1 VRGTP
6 IAAHVVPDQAAA
18 LRELMRPPA
27 AAGRLAR
34 TRVIA
39 VSSGKG
45 GVGKTTLTVNLA
57 IALAGR
63 GRKAIVLDGD
73 LGLANVAVTLG
84 LAPRATLEHV
94 IAGRRALADVLTP
107 APGGFWIIPGGSGL
121 EELANLSDERRR
133 HLIGSLAQLDGR
145 ADVLLI
151 DTGAGISTEVSAFL
165 AAAPELLVVT
175 TPEPT
180 AITDAY
186 ALIKVASRASPATGA
201 GTIRLVVN
209 QVNDVGEAREVARKI
224 TLVARE
230 FLSLDLE
237 LLGHV
242 PADPY
247 VGRAIRRQAPILLS
261 YPSSPA
267 SLAIARLGD
276 RLIGQASQVDG
287 NGSSIMTFLRR
298 MAGFTAP
305 ATARQGVP

>member
-1 VRGTP
+1 M
-6 IAAHVVPDQAAA
+6 Q
-18 LRELMRPPA
+18 PP
-27 AAGRLAR
+27 AGRLVR

-39 VSSGKG
+39 VASGKG

-57 IALAGR
+57 IALAR
-63 GRKAIVLDGD
+63 QGRKVIVLDGD
-73 LGLANVAVTLG
+73 LGLANVAVMLG

-94 IAGRRALADVLTP
+94 IAGRRRLAEVLVP
-107 APGGFWIIPGGSGL
+107 APGGFWVIPGGSGL

-133 HLIGSLAQLDGR
+133 HLIGSMAQLDGR

-151 DTGAGISTEVSAFL
+151 DTAAGISAEVSAFL

-186 ALIKVASRASPATGA
+186 ALVKIANRTSCAPAA

-230 FLSLDLE
+230 FLNLDLD

-242 PADPY
+242 PTDPY
-247 VGRAIRRQAPILLS
+247 VGRGIRRQAPILLS
-261 YPSSPA
+261 YPSSTA
-267 SLAIARLGD
+267 SLAIARLGE
-276 RLIGQASQVDG
+276 RLTGRVSQVDV
-287 NGSSIMTFLRR
+287 NRSSIMTFLRR

-305 ATARQGVP
+305 ATVRQGVP